1 PATYDAVWAISN
13 LDHAGAGVQLHA
25 TSNRGPEVAFTAP
38 GSDALLVDPDQVAGG
53 ATDGVCPY
61 LGAGGP
67 VCPDM
72 ASLLFITTGPSYSS
86 PLVAALAALV
96 ISENPSLAPPGQS
109 WGPGAVE
116 WVLRASSVD
125 LRAVGHDN
133 DFGWGLPRAD
143 VAVSI
148 AAALA

>member
-1 PATYDAVWAISN
+1 
-13 LDHAGAGVQLHA
+13 
-25 TSNRGPEVAFTAP
+25 
-38 GSDALLVDPDQVAGG
+38 
-53 ATDGVCPY
+53 
-61 LGAGGP
+61 
-67 VCPDM
+67 M
-72 ASLLFITTGPSYSS
+72 ASLLFITNGTSYSS
-86 PLVAALAALV
+86 PLVAGIAALV

-125 LRAVGHDN
+125 LGAVGHDN

-148 AAALA
+148 AAALAAVGDMVFFDGFETGDVSIWSSVVP